1 VIRLIKKRKTEYK
14 TMSPDFNPQ
23 FSKLGEILVY
33 NGKATEGGVNEALA
47 QQKTTNDKIGMTLI
61 EMGMIEEDDFAT
73 AYSQQL
79 GYRKADNFILLEA
92 DSTVA
97 ALIPEDFARENR
109 VLAVNRNETTIIV
122 AMEDPEDVV
131 AIDSIKRLTNLIP
144 DILVSG
150 PTLLEKSLDKV
161 YGEIQKTAEVA
172 ETIDSITVVSGDEGS
187 QETIDLSPDKASKE
201 DAPIVKLVNL
211 IFQESIKE
219 RATDIHIEPMEKQVY
234 VRIRIDGVLQVIMTP
249 PVSSLSGLVT
259 RIKILSNLN
268 IAEKRLPQDGRFSIK
283 SPGKDI
289 DIRVSILPT
298 VYGEKIVMR
307 LLDKTGFD
315 FNLTSLGFPKQ
326 NLGVFKKVIN
336 QPYGLVVVSGP
347 TGSGKSTSLY
357 AALKEIKNEKTN
369 ITTVE
374 DPVEYQLDGV
384 NQVQVFED
392 IGLTFGSTLRSI
404 LRQDPDVLLIGEIRD
419 GETAD
424 IAVKFSLTGHLVFS
438 TVHANDAPGTITRLL
453 DIGIAPFL
461 VGSCLNLVMA
471 QRLVRRICNNC
482 KKEYSATPEELAMI
496 GLDPARITDSLYH
509 GKGCTEC
516 RNTGYKGRLAIF
528 EMIPM
533 ARELRKLVFESANED
548 DIRETALNNGMVTL
562 REAGLARVLDGTTTP
577 EEILRST
584 VEDL

>member
-1 VIRLIKKRKTEYK
+1 
-14 TMSPDFNPQ
+14 MSTDFNPQ
-23 FSKLGEILVY
+23 FSRIGEILIHQ
-33 NGKATEGGVNEALA
+33 GKVSESQLNQALA
-47 QQKTTNDKIGMTLI
+47 QQKNTREKLGQTFIDMNVIT
-61 EMGMIEEDDFAT
+61 EEDLTGVYALQMGFK
-73 AYSQQL
+73 
-79 GYRKADNFILLEA
+79 KADNFILLDA
-92 DSTVA
+92 DSTIA
-97 ALIPEDFARENR
+97 AMIPEDFARSNR
-109 VLAVNRNETTIIV
+109 VLAVNRNESTLVV
-122 AMEDPEDVV
+122 AMEDPEDLV
-131 AIDSIKRLTNLIP
+131 AIDAIKRLTNLNP
-144 DILVSG
+144 EILVSG
-150 PTLLEKSLDKV
+150 PTLMEKALDKV
-161 YGEIQKTAEVA
+161 YGEIQKSAEVS
-172 ETIDSITVVSGDEGS
+172 ETIESITVISGDEGS
-187 QETIDLSPDKASKE
+187 QEVVDLSPDKASEE

-234 VRIRIDGVLQVIMTP
+234 IRIRIDGVLQIIMTP

-259 RIKILSNLN
+259 RIKILSKLN
-268 IAEKRLPQDGRFSIK
+268 IAEKRLPQDGRFSIRA
-283 SPGKDI
+283 PGKDI
-289 DIRVSILPT
+289 DVRVSILPT

-315 FNLTSLGFPKQ
+315 FNLISLGFPRE
-326 NLGVFKKVIN
+326 NLGVFKKMIN
-336 QPYGLVVVSGP
+336 QPYGMVVVSGP

-357 AALKEIKNEKTN
+357 AALKEIKSEQTN

-392 IGLTFGSTLRSI
+392 IGLTFASTLRSI
-404 LRQDPDVLLIGEIRD
+404 LRQDPDILLIGEIRD

-471 QRLVRRICNNC
+471 QRLVRRICQNC
-482 KKEYSATPEELAMI
+482 KEEYTPTADELKLV
-496 GLDPARITDSLYH
+496 GLERDRVKGSLFH

-516 RNTGYKGRLAIF
+516 RNTGYRGRLAIF

-533 ARELRKLVFESANED
+533 ARNLRKLVYENANED
-548 DIRETALNNGMVTL
+548 DIRQTAIENGMVTL
-562 REAGLARVLDGTTTP
+562 REAGLTRALDGTTSLA
-577 EEILRST
+577 EVMRST
-584 VEDL
+584 VEEV

>member
-1 VIRLIKKRKTEYK
+1 
-14 TMSPDFNPQ
+14 MSTDFNPQ
-23 FSKLGEILVY
+23 FSRIGEILVHQ
-33 NGKATEGGVNEALA
+33 GKISESQLNQALVE
-47 QQKTTNDKIGMTLI
+47 QKNTREKLGQTLI
-61 EMGMIEEDDFAT
+61 DMNVINEEDLTEVYALQMGFK
-73 AYSQQL
+73 
-79 GYRKADNFILLEA
+79 KADNFILLEA
-92 DSTVA
+92 DSTIA
-97 ALIPEDFARENR
+97 AMIPEDFARSNR
-109 VLAVNRNETTIIV
+109 VLAVNKNDSTLVV
-122 AMEDPEDVV
+122 AMEDPEDLVT
-131 AIDSIKRLTNLIP
+131 IDAIKRLTNLSPEI
-144 DILVSG
+144 IVSG
-150 PTLLEKSLDKV
+150 PTLMEKALDKV
-161 YGEIQKTAEVA
+161 YGEIQKTAEVS
-172 ETIDSITVVSGDEGS
+172 ETIESITVISGDEGS
-187 QETIDLSPDKASKE
+187 QEVVNLSADKASKE

-219 RATDIHIEPMEKQVY
+219 RATDIHVEPMEKQVY
-234 VRIRIDGVLQVIMTP
+234 IRIRIDGVLQVIMTP
-249 PVSSLSGLVT
+249 PISSLSGLVT
-259 RIKILSNLN
+259 RIKILSKLN
-268 IAEKRLPQDGRFSIK
+268 IAEKRLPQDGRFSIR

-289 DIRVSILPT
+289 DVRVSILPT
-298 VYGEKIVMR
+298 IYGEKIVMR

-315 FNLTSLGFPKQ
+315 FNLTSLGFPKE
-326 NLGVFKKVIN
+326 NLGVFKKMIN
-336 QPYGLVVVSGP
+336 QPYGMVIVSGP

-357 AALKEIKNEKTN
+357 AALKEIKSERTN

-404 LRQDPDVLLIGEIRD
+404 LRQDPDILLIGEIRD

-438 TVHANDAPGTITRLL
+438 TVHANDAAGTITRLL

-471 QRLVRRICNNC
+471 QRLVRRICLDC
-482 KKEYSATPEELAMI
+482 KEEHNPTPEELKMV
-496 GLDPARITDSLYH
+496 GLDPNRIKGSLYR

-533 ARELRKLVFESANED
+533 ARNLRKLVYENANED
-548 DIRETALNNGMVTL
+548 DIRQTALKNGMVTL
-562 REAGLARVLDGTTTP
+562 REAGLTRVLDGTTSL
-577 EEILRST
+577 EEVKRST

>member
-1 VIRLIKKRKTEYK
+1 
-14 TMSPDFNPQ
+14 MSSNFNPQ
-23 FSKLGEILVY
+23 FAKLGEILIK
-33 NGKATEGGVNEALA
+33 NGKTTESGVNDALA
-47 QQKTTNDKIGMTLI
+47 EQKVTNGKIGTTLI
-61 EMGMIEEDDFAT
+61 EMGYIEEDDFIS
-73 AYSQQL
+73 AYADQL
-79 GYRKADNFILLEA
+79 GYRKADNFMLLEA
-92 DSTVA
+92 DSAVA
-97 ALIPEDFARENR
+97 SLVPEDFARENR
-109 VLAVNRNETTIIV
+109 VLAVQKSETTITV

-131 AIDSIKRLTNLIP
+131 AVDSVKRLTNLNP
-144 DILVSG
+144 DILVVG
-150 PTLLEKSLDKV
+150 PSLLEKAMDKV

-172 ETIDSITVVSGDEGS
+172 ETIDNITVVSGDEGS
-187 QETIDLSPDKASKE
+187 QEEVDLSPDKASDE

-211 IFQESIKE
+211 IFMESIKE

-234 VRIRIDGVLQVIMTP
+234 IRIRIDGVLQTIMTP
-249 PVSSLSGLVT
+249 PVASLSGLVT

-283 SPGKDI
+283 APGKDI

-326 NLGVFKKVIN
+326 NLGTFKKVIK
-336 QPYGLVVVSGP
+336 QPYGMVVVSGP

-357 AALKEIKNEKTN
+357 AALKEIKSERTN

-424 IAVKFSLTGHLVFS
+424 IAVKFALTGHLVFS

-471 QRLVRRICNNC
+471 QRLVRRLCNNC
-482 KKEYSATPEELAMI
+482 KEQYTPTKQELGLV
-496 GLDPARITDSLYH
+496 GLDPSKVPGKLYMA
-509 GKGCTEC
+509 KGCAEC

-533 ARELRKLVFESANED
+533 ARDLRKLVFENANED
-548 DIRETALNNGMVTL
+548 EIRQASLDNGMETL
-562 REAGLARVLDGTTTP
+562 REAGLARVLDGTTSI
-577 EEILRST
+577 EEVLRST

>member
-1 VIRLIKKRKTEYK
+1 
-14 TMSPDFNPQ
+14 MSTDFNPQ
-23 FSKLGEILVY
+23 FSRIGEILIHQ
-33 NGKATEGGVNEALA
+33 NKISDSQLNEALA
-47 QQKTTNDKIGMTLI
+47 QQKNTREKLGQTLVDMNI
-61 EMGMIEEDDFAT
+61 IEEEDLTEVYAL
-73 AYSQQL
+73 QM
-79 GYRKADNFILLEA
+79 GYKQADNFILLEA
-92 DSTVA
+92 DSTIA
-97 ALIPEDFARENR
+97 AMIPEDFARTNR
-109 VLAVNRNETTIIV
+109 VLAVNRNESTIVV
-122 AMEDPEDVV
+122 AMEDPEDLV
-131 AIDSIKRLTNLIP
+131 AIDAIKRLTNLNPEI
-144 DILVSG
+144 IVSG
-150 PTLLEKSLDKV
+150 KTLMEKALDKV
-161 YGEIQKTAEVA
+161 YGEIQKTAEVS
-172 ETIDSITVVSGDEGS
+172 ETIESITVISGDEGS
-187 QETIDLSPDKASKE
+187 QEEVDLSPDKASDE

-211 IFQESIKE
+211 ILQESIKE

-234 VRIRIDGVLQVIMTP
+234 IRIRIDGVLQTIMTP
-249 PVSSLSGLVT
+249 PVKSLSGLVT
-259 RIKILSNLN
+259 RIKILSKLN

-283 SPGKDI
+283 APGKDL
-289 DIRVSILPT
+289 DVRVSILPT

-326 NLGVFKKVIN
+326 NLGIFKKVIN
-336 QPYGLVVVSGP
+336 QPYGMVVVSGP

-357 AALKEIKNEKTN
+357 AALKEIKSEGTN

-424 IAVKFSLTGHLVFS
+424 IAVKFALTGHLVFS

-471 QRLVRRICNNC
+471 QRLVRRICQNC
-482 KKEYSATPEELAMI
+482 KEEYTPTNEELALV
-496 GLDPARITDSLYH
+496 GLDPDRVKSDLFR
-509 GKGCTEC
+509 GKGCAEC

-533 ARELRKLVFESANED
+533 ARELRKLVFENANED
-548 DIRETALNNGMVTL
+548 DIRESALNNGMVTL
-562 REAGLARVLDGTTTP
+562 REAGLTRILDGTTTT

>member
-1 VIRLIKKRKTEYK
+1 
-14 TMSPDFNPQ
+14 MSVDFNPQ
-23 FSKLGEILVY
+23 FSQLGAILVN
-33 NGKATEGGVNEALA
+33 NGKIDESNLNEGLA
-47 QQKTTNDKIGMTLI
+47 QQKNTTDKIGQTLI
-61 EMGMIEEDDFAT
+61 EMGFINEDDFAS
-73 AYSQQL
+73 AYALQL
-79 GYRKADNFILLEA
+79 GYKKADNFILLET
-92 DSTVA
+92 DTNTA
-97 ALIPEDFARENR
+97 ALIPEDFARSNR
-109 VLAVNRNETTIIV
+109 VIAVNKSDSTILV
-122 AMEDPEDVV
+122 AMEDPEDLV
-131 AIDSIKRLTNLIP
+131 AIDSIKRLTNLNPEI
-144 DILVSG
+144 IVSG
-150 PTLLEKSLDKV
+150 PDLLEKALNKV
-161 YGEIQKTAEVA
+161 YSDIQKTAEVS
-172 ETIDSITVVSGDEGS
+172 ETIDSITVISGEEGS
-187 QETIDLSPDKASKE
+187 REEVDLSPDKASKE

-211 IFQESIKE
+211 ILQESIKE

-234 VRIRIDGVLQVIMTP
+234 VRIRIDGVLQTIMTP
-249 PVSSLSGLVT
+249 PVTSLSGLVT

-289 DIRVSILPT
+289 DVRVSILPT
-298 VYGEKIVMR
+298 IYGEKIVMR
-307 LLDKTGFD
+307 LLDKSGFD
-315 FNLTSLGFPKQ
+315 INLTSLGFPKQ
-326 NLGVFKKVIN
+326 NLGIFKKIIK

-357 AALKEIKNEKTN
+357 AALKQIKSEGTN

-392 IGLTFGSTLRSI
+392 IGLTFGSTLRSV

-419 GETAD
+419 SETAD
-424 IAVKFSLTGHLVFS
+424 IAVKFALTGHLVFT

-471 QRLVRRICNNC
+471 QRLVRRICENC
-482 KKEYSATPEELAMI
+482 KEGYTPTAEELTLV
-496 GLDPARITDSLYH
+496 GLDPGLVKGDLYR

-533 ARELRKLVFESANED
+533 AREIRKLVYESANED
-548 DIRETALNNGMVTL
+548 DIRQSALDHGMVTL
-562 REAGLARVLDGTTTP
+562 REAGLARVLDGTITI
-577 EEILRST
+577 EEVIRST
-584 VEDL
+584 VEEL

>member
-1 VIRLIKKRKTEYK
+1 
-14 TMSPDFNPQ
+14 MSANFNPQ
-23 FSKLGEILVY
+23 FSKLGEILVN
-33 NGKATEGGVNEALA
+33 NGKATESGVNEALA
-47 QQKTTNDKIGMTLI
+47 QQKATSDKLGVTLI
-61 EMGMIEEDDFAT
+61 EMGLIEEDDFTT

-92 DSTVA
+92 NSSVA

-109 VLAVNRNETTIIV
+109 VLGISKNETTIVV

-131 AIDSIKRLTNLIP
+131 TIDSIKRLTNLNP

-150 PTLLEKSLDKV
+150 PSLLEKSLDKV
-161 YGEIQKTAEVA
+161 YGDIQKTAEVA
-172 ETIDSITVVSGDEGS
+172 ETIDSITVVSGEEGS
-187 QETIDLSPDKASKE
+187 QELVDLSPDKASDA
-201 DAPIVKLVNL
+201 DAPIVRLVNL
-211 IFQESIKE
+211 IFIESIKE
-219 RATDIHIEPMEKQVY
+219 RATDIHIEPMEKQIY
-234 VRIRIDGVLQVIMTP
+234 VRIRVDGVLQIIMTP
-249 PVSSLSGLVT
+249 PVSSLGGLVT

-298 VYGEKIVMR
+298 IYGEKVVMR

-315 FNLTSLGFPKQ
+315 FNLTSLGFPKR
-326 NLGVFKKVIN
+326 NLGTFKKVIN

-357 AALKEIKNEKTN
+357 AALKEIKSERTN

-384 NQVQVFED
+384 NQIQVFED
-392 IGLTFGSTLRSI
+392 IGLTFGSSLRSI

-419 GETAD
+419 AETAD
-424 IAVKFSLTGHLVFS
+424 IAVKFALTGHLVFS

-471 QRLVRRICNNC
+471 QRLVRKICGKC
-482 KKEYSATPEELAMI
+482 KEEYIPTKEELALV
-496 GLDPARITDSLYH
+496 GLDSSKVTGPLYH

-533 ARELRKLVFESANED
+533 AKDLRKLVYNNANED
-548 DIRETALNNGMVTL
+548 EIRESAVNNGMINL
-562 REAGLARVLDGTTTP
+562 RDAGLERVFDGTTSI

>member
-1 VIRLIKKRKTEYK
+1 
-14 TMSPDFNPQ
+14 MSADFNPQ
-23 FSKLGEILVY
+23 FSQLGAILV
-33 NGKATEGGVNEALA
+33 NDGKIDESNLNEGLA
-47 QQKTTNDKIGMTLI
+47 QQKNTTDKIGQTLI
-61 EMGMIEEDDFAT
+61 EMGFINEDDFAS
-73 AYSQQL
+73 AYALQL
-79 GYRKADNFILLEA
+79 GYKKADNFILLEA
-92 DSTVA
+92 DTNTA
-97 ALIPEDFARENR
+97 ALIPEDFARSNR
-109 VLAVNRNETTIIV
+109 VIAVNKSDSTILV
-122 AMEDPEDVV
+122 AMEDPEDLV
-131 AIDSIKRLTNLIP
+131 AIDSIKRLTNLNPEI
-144 DILVSG
+144 IVSG
-150 PTLLEKSLDKV
+150 PDLLKKALNKV
-161 YGEIQKTAEVA
+161 YSDIQKTAEVSK
-172 ETIDSITVVSGDEGS
+172 TIDSITVISGEEGS
-187 QETIDLSPDKASKE
+187 REEVDLSPDKASKE

-211 IFQESIKE
+211 ILQESIKE

-234 VRIRIDGVLQVIMTP
+234 VRIRIDGVLQTIMTP
-249 PVSSLSGLVT
+249 PVTSLSGLVT

-289 DIRVSILPT
+289 DVRVSILPT
-298 VYGEKIVMR
+298 IYGEKIVMR
-307 LLDKTGFD
+307 LLDKSGFD
-315 FNLTSLGFPKQ
+315 INLTSLGFPKQ
-326 NLGVFKKVIN
+326 NLGIFKKIIK

-357 AALKEIKNEKTN
+357 AALKQIKSEGTN

-392 IGLTFGSTLRSI
+392 IGLTFGSTLRSV

-419 GETAD
+419 SETAD
-424 IAVKFSLTGHLVFS
+424 IAVKFALTGHLVFT

-471 QRLVRRICNNC
+471 QRLVRRICENC
-482 KKEYSATPEELAMI
+482 KEGYTPTAEELTLV
-496 GLDPARITDSLYH
+496 GLDPGLVKGDLYR

-533 ARELRKLVFESANED
+533 AREIRKLVYESANED
-548 DIRETALNNGMVTL
+548 DIRQSALDHGMVTL
-562 REAGLARVLDGTTTP
+562 REAGLARVLDGTITI
-577 EEILRST
+577 EEVIRST
-584 VEDL
+584 VEEL